1 VWDAGGRAVS
11 GRAGPG
17 ARAGGAA
24 HPAVAAAIPRV
35 RFAAQSI
42 VGATAGWA

>member
-1 VWDAGGRAVS
+1 VT
-11 GRAGPG
+11 
-17 ARAGGAA
+17 AA
-24 HPAVAAAIPRV
+24 PSKSAITLTHPAVAAAIPRV